1 MRQREALP
9 AAEVCNNEK
18 IQESKKSFEKGE
30 KCGKAVFRL
39 VRERLERRR
48 RAGKMKVPG
57 PCEAACKA
65 A

>member
-1 MRQREALP
+1 MGQREALQLRF
-9 AAEVCNNEK
+9 VTM
-18 IQESKKSFEKGE
+18 KKNRKVKNLSRKEE
-30 KCGKAVFRL
+30 KCGKSVFRL

-48 RAGKMKVPG
+48 RAGKMKVPE